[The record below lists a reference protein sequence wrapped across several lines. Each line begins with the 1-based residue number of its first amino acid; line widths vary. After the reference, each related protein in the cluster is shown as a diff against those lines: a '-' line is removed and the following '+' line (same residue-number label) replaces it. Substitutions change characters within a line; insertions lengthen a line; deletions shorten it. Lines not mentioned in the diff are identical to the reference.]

1 MDWFQSLFK
10 YPLSTF
16 EEGRFIF
23 LTRLP
28 LEVWILILAGAAV
41 AVWLMYRGVKGPKR
55 TSRLLVALRVAAV
68 AILIALLAVPALRI
82 PKPPKGVF
90 TAVLVDV
97 SRSMSIADA
106 TSGAAPKTRLD
117 AARELLAGGQERGI
131 VSRLGDVSTVVVYAF
146 DGEARRVRGVDGLRA
161 DGQSTNLFRAGRDME
176 AELRGLPL
184 ASVIMMT
191 DGCRNEGGSGEDA
204 ARLLR
209 ARHVPLH
216 AVGLGN
222 PSPPRDYEVVRVF
235 APKRVRR
242 NTEVEVYATI
252 RHTDYP
258 GPFDLSITRGPVTLL
273 AKTITPTEADSDV
286 ERVRLAF
293 TPDFEGTATYRI
305 SIPKGTGEVVTDNNF
320 REFVLDMQDDRLPVL
335 YIEGSPR
342 MEYRFLRR
350 ALYRDQDFRLVGVLR
365 LARDRFY
372 VQGANDAEKFL
383 ERGFPDAADPQSR
396 QRLFAFEAV
405 ILGDIEA
412 SYFTPGQLA
421 MLEEFAKVR
430 GGGLLMLGGVNSFGL
445 GKYAGTPVGRML
457 PFEISAQDKPYTDEQ
472 FNAKPTEDGLTHPV
486 MRLVPD
492 ADENRRMW
500 EKAPP
505 LIGNTPLRAVK
516 PGASVLLAQE
526 NGGLPILAVQ
536 NYGQGRVAGFTS
548 GGSWFWQVS
557 RPASDEFHEKFWK
570 QLVRWL
576 VVGAK
581 QRLTAET
588 DADVYARGKPV
599 MVRATVCEKDLR
611 PVSDAAVVATV
622 TDPLGNRQ
630 DFPMDWILSED
641 GVYQCRYM
649 PSDVGNYS
657 VAVRVQGWDL
667 APAEASFE
675 VSEPYIEF
683 SNAGLKQDLLR
694 NMAQMTGGRYF
705 TYNEASGVPDQVAQ
719 EVKAAGE
726 IGIQPA
732 DKEIWDMPTLLALLV
747 AVLAAEWFIRRRSG
761 LA

>member
-10 YPLSTF
+10 YPADTF

-28 LEVWILILAGAAV
+28 LEVWILILAAAAV
-41 AVWLMYRGVKGPKR
+41 AVWLMYRDVKGPKR
-55 TSRLLVALRVAAV
+55 TGRLLVALRVAAV
-68 AILIALLAVPALRI
+68 AILIALLAVPALRV

-117 AARELLAGGQERGI
+117 AARGLLLGAGDRGI

-146 DGEARRVRGVDGLRA
+146 DGEARRVRGVEGLRA
-161 DGQSTNLFRAGRDME
+161 DGQSTNLFRAVRDME

-184 ASVIMMT
+184 ASVIMVT

-216 AVGLGN
+216 TVGLGN

-242 NTEVEVYATI
+242 NTEVEVYVTV

-273 AKTITPTEADSDV
+273 TKAITPTEADSDV
-286 ERVRLAF
+286 ERVRLTF

-305 SIPKGTGEVVTDNNF
+305 SIPKGAGEVVTDNNF
-320 REFVLDMQDDRLPVL
+320 REFVLEMQDDRLPVL

-396 QRLFAFEAV
+396 QRLFAFEAI

-421 MLEEFAKVR
+421 MLEEFVKVR

-445 GKYAGTPVGRML
+445 GRYAGTPVGRML
-457 PFEISAQDKPYTDEQ
+457 PFEISAQDRPYTDEQ
-472 FNAKPTEDGLTHPV
+472 FSAKPTEEGLTHPV
-486 MRLVPD
+486 MRLAQD

-526 NGGLPILAVQ
+526 NGGLPVLAVQ

-576 VVGAK
+576 VVGAR

-588 DADVYARGKPV
+588 DADVYARGKPAII
-599 MVRATVCEKDLR
+599 RAGASEKDLR

-649 PSDVGNYS
+649 PSEVGNYS
-657 VAVRVQGWDL
+657 VSVRVQGWDL
-667 APAEASFE
+667 APAEAAFE
-675 VSEPYIEF
+675 VSEPYVEF
-683 SNAGLKQDLLR
+683 SNAGLKQELLR
-694 NMAQMTGGRYF
+694 SMAQMTGGRYF
-705 TYNEASGVPDQVAQ
+705 TYNEASGLPDQVAQ

-726 IGIQPA
+726 AGIQPA
-732 DKEIWDMPTLLALLV
+732 DREIWDMPMLLALLV
-747 AVLAAEWFIRRRSG
+747 AVLAAEWFIRRRNG

>member
-10 YPLSTF
+10 YPADTF

-28 LEVWILILAGAAV
+28 LEVWILILAAAAV
-41 AVWLMYRGVKGPKR
+41 AVWLMYRDVKGPKR
-55 TSRLLVALRVAAV
+55 TGRLLVALRVAAV
-68 AILIALLAVPALRI
+68 AILIALLAVPALRV

-117 AARELLAGGQERGI
+117 AARGLLLGAGDRGI

-146 DGEARRVRGVDGLRA
+146 DGEARRVRGVEGLRA
-161 DGQSTNLFRAGRDME
+161 DGQSTNLFRAVRDME

-184 ASVIMMT
+184 ASVIMVT

-216 AVGLGN
+216 TVGLGN

-242 NTEVEVYATI
+242 NTEVEVYVTV

-273 AKTITPTEADSDV
+273 TKAITPTEADSDV
-286 ERVRLAF
+286 ERVRLTF

-305 SIPKGTGEVVTDNNF
+305 SIPKGAGEVVTDNNF
-320 REFVLDMQDDRLPVL
+320 REFVLEMQDDRLPVL

-396 QRLFAFEAV
+396 QRLFAFEAI

-421 MLEEFAKVR
+421 MLEEFVKVR

-445 GKYAGTPVGRML
+445 GRYAGTPVGRML
-457 PFEISAQDKPYTDEQ
+457 PFEISAQDRPYTDEQ
-472 FNAKPTEDGLTHPV
+472 FNAKPTEEGLTHPV
-486 MRLVPD
+486 MRLAQD

-526 NGGLPILAVQ
+526 NGGLPVLAVQ

-576 VVGAK
+576 VVGAR

-588 DADVYARGKPV
+588 DADVYARGKPAII
-599 MVRATVCEKDLR
+599 RAGASEKDLR

-649 PSDVGNYS
+649 PSEVGNYS
-657 VAVRVQGWDL
+657 VSVRVQGWDL
-667 APAEASFE
+667 APAEAAFE
-675 VSEPYIEF
+675 VSEPYVEF
-683 SNAGLKQDLLR
+683 SNAGLKQELLR
-694 NMAQMTGGRYF
+694 SMAQMTGGRYF
-705 TYNEASGVPDQVAQ
+705 TYNEASGLPDQVAQ

-726 IGIQPA
+726 AGIQPA
-732 DKEIWDMPTLLALLV
+732 DREIWDMPMLLALLV
-747 AVLAAEWFIRRRSG
+747 AVLAAEWFIRRRNG